1 MNFAKRDF
9 ICRDHK
15 TVFVGDAKGRIYSW
29 TVTDQPGRV
38 VADHWMKDDGA
49 ESCLQCGIKFS
60 FSERRHH
67 CRNCGRVFCSRYCIV
82 VYFLIKSFC

>member
-9 ICRDHK
+9 IYRDHK

-67 CRNCGRVFCSRYCIV
+67 CRNCGRVFCSRYRSV
-82 VYFLIKSFC
+82 LFN